1 MIADILKTMSFSFRQ
16 LFLFELVYKT
26 LTLFIFIPS
35 ISIIFNRMLGMGGY
49 AGATNH
55 ELLRFVFSRY
65 GLLCLLILVP
75 VATVLIFLELAVL
88 IIISYYGNHRRK
100 IGVIPAFSQ
109 ALGYLPSLFKYGF
122 VGWAIYLVLLL
133 PFISDG
139 LGPALLPSLE
149 IPNFITGELMKTGK
163 GSILYFGTL
172 ILLLLVGMRLTFLL
186 HVMIIE
192 GKSGFWQAAKRSG
205 VILRKSYIK
214 MLIVTVLTLFF
225 FTVIVLI
232 ILFVLL
238 ALLVILHLTMPEHA
252 VYAEAVKTIL
262 SKGTVLSLY
271 LATLIVV
278 PLYMTTLTR
287 LYISMTKPE
296 DAVLN
301 LSDTR
306 LEGAGLSFL
315 ERGLLRKHRRKLV
328 GLLLMVGLV
337 TAFILMPAI
346 SDVNPLE
353 NSNPTIM
360 AHRGYVAKGAENTI
374 ESVQGAIEA
383 GADYAEI
390 DILETKDGQLA
401 VIHDTEL
408 KRLTGHSGN
417 VYDMTMDEL
426 RELTIT
432 QGQFTGKISSLEEVM
447 EVARG
452 RIKLN
457 IEVKTHGKEQ
467 NLVPAFLKTIRDHN
481 FIEECVV
488 TSLDYGII
496 QQIKA
501 EEPRLKVGYIMFAGR
516 PQMERIEVDFVVM
529 EEYMVK
535 KSVVAAA
542 QLHHKPIYVW
552 TVNDVEKMERYFS
565 MGVDGIV
572 TDYPEEAL
580 EIVRTMQAENEED
593 PFWTAFIKWINE
605 LPTL

>member
-1 MIADILKTMSFSFRQ
+1 MIADILRTMSFTFRQ

-49 AGATNH
+49 AGATNY

-75 VATVLIFLELAVL
+75 VATVLIFLEFAVL
-88 IIISYYGNHRRK
+88 IIISYYGKHKRR

-109 ALGYLPSLFKYGF
+109 ALSYLPSLFKYGF
-122 VGWAIYLVLLL
+122 VGWALYLLL
-133 PFISDG
+133 IIPLISDG

-149 IPNFITGELMKTGK
+149 VPNFISGELVKTGK
-163 GSILYFGTL
+163 GSVLYFGTL
-172 ILLLLVGMRLTFLL
+172 IILFLLNLRWTFLL
-186 HVMIIE
+186 HVMVIE
-192 GKSGFWQAAKRSG
+192 GKSGFWQAAKRSAA
-205 VILRKSYIK
+205 ILRKSYLK
-214 MLIVTVLTLFF
+214 MFIVTVLTLFF
-225 FTVIVLI
+225 FFAIVIIILTVLLGLLIVLHFT
-232 ILFVLL
+232 L
-238 ALLVILHLTMPEHA
+238 PEHA
-252 VYAEAVKTIL
+252 VYAGAVKTL
-262 SKGTVLSLY
+262 LAKGTVLSLY

-278 PLYMTTLTR
+278 PLYLTTLTS
-287 LYISMTKPE
+287 LYIAMAKPE
-296 DAVLN
+296 DAVLD
-301 LSDTR
+301 LSDAR
-306 LEGAGLSFL
+306 SEGAGLSFL
-315 ERGLLRKHRRKLV
+315 ERGMLRKHKRKLV
-328 GLLLMVGLV
+328 ALLLMVGLV
-337 TAFILMPAI
+337 TALILMPAI

-353 NSNPTIM
+353 NANPTIM

-374 ESVQGAIEA
+374 EAVQGAIEA

-408 KRLTGHSGN
+408 KRLTGFSGN

-432 QGQFTGKISSLEEVM
+432 QGGFTGKISSLEEVM

-457 IEVKTHGKEQ
+457 IEVKTHGREQ
-467 NLVPAFLKTIRDHN
+467 NLVPTFLKTLRDHN
-481 FIEECVV
+481 YMNECVV
-488 TSLDYGII
+488 SSLDYGII

-501 EEPRLKVGYIMFAGR
+501 EEPELQVGYIMFAGR
-516 PQMERIEVDFVVM
+516 PLMEQIEADFVVM

-572 TDYPEEAL
+572 TDYPEEAVA
-580 EIVRTMQAENEED
+580 IARTMQMENEED
-593 PFWTAFIKWINE
+593 AFWTSFIKWINE
-605 LPTL
+605 LPTP